1 MSETAALP
9 PVDESLTQV
18 GTNAESPTQVGTNA
32 ESLPQV
38 GTNAESPTQVGTN
51 AESPAL
57 VGPTQL
63 PGTNAETLLL
73 ENLLEQIGEL
83 RRSLKD
89 LTDDV
94 NVLRQVM
101 AREGAGR
108 IPDCLPLDHR
118 RYTWKKNTEP
128 SLGDFIKEN
137 LNQDSKTTEDRIL
150 AETDGYV
157 RFRKKQNEPRSFLSW
172 LADLE
177 SQTEGDRS
185 IGEEDESAAAAAGG
199 AADRA
204 DSEGGAS
211 E

>member
-9 PVDESLTQV
+9 PVAESLTQV
-18 GTNAESPTQVGTNA
+18 GTNAESLTQVGTNA
-32 ESLPQV
+32 ESL
-38 GTNAESPTQVGTN
+38 TQ
-51 AESPAL
+51 

-63 PGTNAETLLL
+63 PGTNAETLL

-94 NVLRQVM
+94 NVLRQLM
-101 AREGAGR
+101 AQEDTTRR
-108 IPDCLPLDHR
+108 LPDCLPLDHR
-118 RYTWKKNTEP
+118 RYASKKNTEP

>member
-38 GTNAESPTQVGTN
+38 EAES
-51 AESPAL
+51 
-57 VGPTQL
+57 

-101 AREGAGR
+101 AQEDTTRR
-108 IPDCLPLDHR
+108 LPDCLPLDHR
-118 RYTWKKNTEP
+118 RYASKKNTEP

-137 LNQDSKTTEDRIL
+137 LNQEKTTEDRIL